1 MDAPLITIKRM
12 PARTGSLPSAI
23 RSYTN
28 DMGNLLAEIAFFQHF
43 NSATFGQSLS
53 ND

>member
-12 PARTGSLPSAI
+12 PARAGLRRSAI
-23 RSYTN
+23 HSYTN
-28 DMGNLLAEIAFFQHF
+28 DMGNLLAEIVVFQHF
-43 NSATFGQSLS
+43 NSASPAQSLS